1 MKGIFITFEGTEGSG
16 KSTHIQLLAD
26 QLRTT
31 DRTVRVLREPGGTPI
46 GEEIRHTLKHSQQ
59 NRSMTPETELLLMNA
74 SRAQLVRE
82 VIRPALAAGE
92 VVLCDRFHDSTIAYQ
107 GYGRRLDLQM
117 VRTITDFAMGRTRP
131 GLTFL
136 LFVPVEVSEARRLA
150 RQQAR
155 RLELPLRGRR
165 PDGRATLPLSEPL
178 RDRMEEADRDFF
190 ERVENGYK
198 AIAAA
203 EPRRVCVIDSTQPLA
218 TVRAAIWR
226 RVEPLLAEAKKR
238 RTSR

>member
-1 MKGIFITFEGTEGSG
+1 M
-16 KSTHIQLLAD
+16 
-26 QLRTT
+26 
-31 DRTVRVLREPGGTPI
+31 P
-46 GEEIRHTLKHSQQ
+46 
-59 NRSMTPETELLLMNA
+59 
-74 SRAQLVRE
+74 
-82 VIRPALAAGE
+82 
-92 VVLCDRFHDSTIAYQ
+92 
-107 GYGRRLDLQM
+107 
-117 VRTITDFAMGRTRP
+117 
-131 GLTFL
+131 
-136 LFVPVEVSEARRLA
+136 
-150 RQQAR
+150 
-155 RLELPLRGRR
+155 RR

-218 TVRAAIWR
+218 TVRAAIWL